1 LADNKV
7 IEIVEKAFSE
17 SEKMAPE
24 DLQFSYKG
32 ILLLATLTSPETL
45 EALKSFE
52 ARSDD
57 VILIGYPK
65 TGECCLLD
73 KESIHS
79 AAIQKCVPSFN
90 TAVIPEEMVIH
101 SYVTYWELSV
111 LPSHQIPIK
120 SCVFFCQ
127 ILVLVRNTKDTA
139 VSYYHFS
146 NNLPMLPSFTSWDEF
161 FTAFLNGRL
170 GCGSYFDHL
179 VEWNKYIDNEK
190 IMVISYEE
198 LKQMGCLTVG
208 MKKIAAFFEFSLSEE
223 DFAKIVKKTSFQA
236 MKENSKETHSKIGD
250 MLFWRGVVGNWRD
263 CFAKAQ
269 NEEMDRK
276 FHDCLRATKLAA
288 RMKYDVYCKT

>member
-1 LADNKV
+1 
-7 IEIVEKAFSE
+7 
-17 SEKMAPE
+17 
-24 DLQFSYKG
+24 
-32 ILLLATLTSPETL
+32 
-45 EALKSFE
+45 LK
-52 ARSDD
+52 RMKK
-57 VILIGYPK
+57 L
-65 TGECCLLD
+65 
-73 KESIHS
+73 
-79 AAIQKCVPSFN
+79 PSRRIII
-90 TAVIPEEMVIH
+90 THLPPH
-101 SYVTYWELSV
+101 L

-198 LKQMGCLTVG
+198 LKQMGLG

-236 MKENSKETHSKIGD
+236 MKENS
-250 MLFWRGVVGNWRD
+250 
-263 CFAKAQ
+263 
-269 NEEMDRK
+269 
-276 FHDCLRATKLAA
+276 
-288 RMKYDVYCKT
+288 